1 MNSWSCLN
9 HRQYLT
15 LNLDL
20 IDKSVFVGD
29 NDNYDIS

>member
-1 MNSWSCLN
+1 MNSRSSLN

-20 IDKSVFVGD
+20 KDKSDFVGD